1 MKSEVSVGTAGDPEE
16 SLLTVEIA
24 RFKGQTAVFE
34 NLNATLGE
42 LDEFNLLTE
51 SAKLDLLPYL
61 KDYIRL

>member
-1 MKSEVSVGTAGDPEE
+1 M
-16 SLLTVEIA
+16 EIA